1 MFVTANK
8 GNQVRNTIL
17 NNTVSLSDF
26 IMLAVVH
33 NSVVPSSN
41 VPAGSDANELT
52 VYADISEV
60 AINDVSVLC
69 VLWF

>member
-1 MFVTANK
+1 M
-8 GNQVRNTIL
+8 RNAIL
-17 NNTVSLSDF
+17 NNTVSLSDI

-33 NSVVPSSN
+33 NSVVPLN

>member
-1 MFVTANK
+1 M
-8 GNQVRNTIL
+8 RNTIL

-33 NSVVPSSN
+33 NSAVPSLN

-60 AINDVSVLC
+60 AINDVSVLG
-69 VLWF
+69 F

>member
-1 MFVTANK
+1 MFVIANK

-33 NSVVPSSN
+33 NSVVPSLN

-60 AINDVSVLC
+60 AINDVSVLG
-69 VLWF
+69 F